1 MALSMH
7 TTAIDSETV
16 NEAKLLPIQKS
27 ATKTITADSKIDNK
41 NRVAADLTWTKNRFN
56 AGEMIWMPPSND
68 PNMMTILDFIIPLSG
83 QSKE

>member
-41 NRVAADLTWTKNRFN
+41 NRVAADLT
-56 AGEMIWMPPSND
+56 
-68 PNMMTILDFIIPLSG
+68 
-83 QSKE
+83 